1 MIPNKTMD
9 TYTEREME
17 ENLDNLEILDNQE
30 SVELRCVKNGDMTIY
45 IDGKN
50 NTYNSKSFLQK
61 FEKKYY
67 TNLKTNMS
75 IETKKATKVFMETV
89 VGVIFNEFVGK
100 KVGEDFSIQDCVK
113 LLMGNVED
121 GGNPPDVPKTSA
133 KNENK
138 VKKPRKKSG
147 YNIFISENKGLL
159 NEKIAEILKA
169 TGERKTPP
177 SIAGP
182 LWKALSD
189 EEKKEYNDK
198 AVALA

>member
-1 MIPNKTMD
+1 
-9 TYTEREME
+9 
-17 ENLDNLEILDNQE
+17 
-30 SVELRCVKNGDMTIY
+30 
-45 IDGKN
+45 
-50 NTYNSKSFLQK
+50 
-61 FEKKYY
+61 
-67 TNLKTNMS
+67 MS
-75 IETKKATKVFMETV
+75 IETKQATKVFMETV
-89 VGVIFNEFVGK
+89 VGVIFSEFDGK

-121 GGNPPDVPKTSA
+121 GGNPPADAPKTPA
-133 KNENK
+133 KKENK

-147 YNIFISENKGLL
+147 YNVFISENKALL
-159 NEKIAEILKA
+159 NEKIAEILKD

-198 AVALA
+198 AAALA